1 MMKIFFKSRLDD
13 KTAFSDM
20 AIIFYSVLQKFI
32 SRFGNKN
39 IISSQLLSM
48 EVIDGNTPL
57 LFAVFRGNRKRIN

>member
-1 MMKIFFKSRLDD
+1 
-13 KTAFSDM
+13 M

-48 EVIDGNTPL
+48 EVIDGNIPL

>member
-1 MMKIFFKSRLDD
+1 M
-13 KTAFSDM
+13 T
-20 AIIFYSVLQKFI
+20 IIFYSVLQKFI

-57 LFAVFRGNRKRIN
+57 LFAVFRGNRKRII